1 MTCSSTF
8 RTHQIVTVLRSA
20 SETTVHV
27 PLYVIRSLGVV
38 VEIANQSESTTDFRG
53 RVCNGVFFHQ
63 PSALRSRAIM
73 DYVPAAS
80 DNRGSVLS
88 SSLCTIVRLRNRA
101 TSEAAFSLYCWRDA
115 PLFTA
120 LIFFR
125 GDDGM
130 AVWCS
135 HKKAVN
141 LPCVYR
147 VRVAF
152 DDVALHHH
160 WMWDA
165 NNWSSAC
172 VKSSRFDVFRCD
184 FFSSVTVGKPLDSCR
199 CTWRPFVHLAYCI
212 FIISCNATSS
222 LLLASYRVDKLLVL
236 SCWILLVQDSRVV
249 KWVVVDWFSWAW
261 NSCY

>member
-1 MTCSSTF
+1 MGWSYQSFEIQVWGFKVGVFCDEKDKATW
-8 RTHQIVTVLRSA
+8 H
-20 SETTVHV
+20 VHLLFE
-27 PLYVIRSLGVV
+27 PIKFSLSFGRLLKLPCMQPCRLYVVLLF
-38 VEIANQSESTTDFRG
+38 VEIANQSIPPPIS
-53 RVCNGVFFHQ
+53 GVVFVMASSFTNHQ
-63 PSALRSRAIM
+63 HCDRAIM

-80 DNRGSVLS
+80 DNHSSVLS

-152 DDVALHHH
+152 DDVAPPLNG
-160 WMWDA
+160 M
-165 NNWSSAC
+165 N
-172 VKSSRFDVFRCD
+172 VRCE
-184 FFSSVTVGKPLDSCR
+184 
-199 CTWRPFVHLAYCI
+199 
-212 FIISCNATSS
+212 
-222 LLLASYRVDKLLVL
+222 
-236 SCWILLVQDSRVV
+236 
-249 KWVVVDWFSWAW
+249 
-261 NSCY
+261 